1 MKTILKNGMVYD
13 FERHLFT
20 KSDILIEEEK
30 IRDISIDIPNDS
42 SEIVDCRDKYIIPGA
57 IDVHTHLDHDLG
69 NGIITID
76 DFPSGTKA
84 ALYGGTTTIID
95 HVAFGNPNNSIEEI
109 IDDYHKKAENSCID
123 YSFHGVAFKNG
134 LETLKELTRYKDL
147 KISSVKIYTVYD
159 EKLEDKWIIELL
171 NIAKE
176 EDIVVCVHSE
186 NEEMIKFSEE
196 NIGTKVSDFPKS
208 RPDLAEAETVS
219 RLLYYAKL
227 TNYPKLYFVHVSSK
241 ESMRRIIE
249 AKNNGHKNLFAET
262 CTQYLLFD
270 ESVYKKLDGGKY
282 ICSPP
287 IRKKEDLEFLWEAI
301 RNGYIDVIATDHCPF
316 DLKLK
321 VNIKDYRNIA
331 GGVPGIE
338 ERLLVTLTEAENRNI
353 DQSKVID
360 LMTANPAKIFKL
372 KNKGELKIGK
382 DADIVILSK
391 EECIFKKTHGKSQY
405 SLYGNMKLNY
415 FIDSVIIRGNFIIK
429 NKENINEKFIG
440 QFIDR

>member
-13 FERHLFT
+13 FKRHLFI
-20 KSDILIEEEK
+20 KSDILIDEEK

-42 SEIVDCRDKYIIPGA
+42 AEIVDCTNKYIIPGA

-69 NGIITID
+69 NNIVTID
-76 DFPSGTKA
+76 DFPSGIKA
-84 ALYGGTTTIID
+84 ALYGGTTAIID
-95 HVAFGNPNNSIEEI
+95 HVAFGNLNNNIEEI
-109 IDDYHKKAENSCID
+109 IGNYHKKAENSCID
-123 YSFHGVAFKNG
+123 YSFHGVAFKNS
-134 LETLKELTRYKDL
+134 LDTLKELLKYKDL

-171 NIAKE
+171 NIAKK

-186 NEEMIKFSEE
+186 NEEMINFAEE
-196 NIGTKVSDFPKS
+196 NIGTKVFDFPKS

-241 ESMRRIIE
+241 ASMEKIIE
-249 AKNNGHKNLFAET
+249 AKDKGHKNLFAET

-287 IRKKEDLEFLWEAI
+287 IRKKEDVEFLWEAI
-301 RNGYIDVIATDHCPF
+301 RNGHIDVIATDHCPF

-321 VNIKDYRNIA
+321 VNINDYRNIA

-338 ERLLVTLTEAENRNI
+338 ERLLVILTEAENRNI

-360 LMTANPAKIFKL
+360 MMTANPAKIFKL

-382 DADIVILSK
+382 DADIVILNK
-391 EECIFKKTHGKSQY
+391 EEYIFKKIHGKSQY
-405 SLYGNMKLNY
+405 SLYSNMKLNY
-415 FIDSVIIRGNFIIK
+415 SIDSVIIRGNFIIK

-440 QFIDR
+440 RFIAR